1 MGAWKRF
8 MQEEDGMGVVEVILI
23 IVVLVAMVLISKNR
37 FLHWSRQSGQP
48 LTRMRRKYIRRKQR
62 QEENMNNKGRIV
74 VFISM
79 ITAVMLVLI
88 TLVIQ
93 VVILSAAKSKNVIAT
108 RLSMSDIKA
117 CYNSY
122 IFEHYHILL
131 FDKTAGGKGEGYLE
145 EWLEQ
150 AYAEKLGTE
159 YTDVRASITDMT
171 MLTDQSYASLKKQMQ
186 EYMAYAAA
194 EKGVQMGVDQMKEK
208 TGGQDG
214 TLPEEVKEDMETA
227 EVKTDGMDVADVDDT
242 SDAGVVGSENMDEE
256 NPTIQPDV
264 DDPRDYTKK
273 LSSSIILNLVLPEDK
288 TVSDATISLVDAPS
302 LRLIGFFSDYKE
314 VDRDF
319 DSMVPL
325 LEGLTALGSWQDSLT
340 DTGIQLAYIGQVF
353 NSYREE
359 KNDTAVLAYEQEYL
373 IAGKSS
379 DYENLKSVAHRM
391 IGIRYPINYIGLIRQ
406 PDKMQT
412 LTELATSIAG
422 AAPYLI
428 PALKYF
434 LAGCWAYIESIADV
448 RILFDGKKAPFM
460 KNADNWITDIEHIS
474 ESLSKETED
483 AENGLDYQAY
493 LSILQAMNIDGATA
507 RMLDLMQ
514 INTMQEEKKFRILHA
529 AVGLEAD
536 FESTFGGHRFQYHQS
551 AAY

>member
-1 MGAWKRF
+1 
-8 MQEEDGMGVVEVILI
+8 
-23 IVVLVAMVLISKNR
+23 
-37 FLHWSRQSGQP
+37 
-48 LTRMRRKYIRRKQR
+48 
-62 QEENMNNKGRIV
+62 
-74 VFISM
+74 
-79 ITAVMLVLI
+79 
-88 TLVIQ
+88 
-93 VVILSAAKSKNVIAT
+93 
-108 RLSMSDIKA
+108 
-117 CYNSY
+117 
-122 IFEHYHILL
+122 
-131 FDKTAGGKGEGYLE
+131 
-145 EWLEQ
+145 
-150 AYAEKLGTE
+150 
-159 YTDVRASITDMT
+159 
-171 MLTDQSYASLKKQMQ
+171 
-186 EYMAYAAA
+186 
-194 EKGVQMGVDQMKEK
+194 MGVDQMKEK

-242 SDAGVVGSENMDEE
+242 SDAGALGSENMDAE
-256 NPTIQPDV
+256 NPTIQPEV

-273 LSSSIILNLVLPEDK
+273 LSSSIILNLVLPGDK

-493 LSILQAMNIDGATA
+493 LSILQAMNINGATA

-514 INTMQEEKKFRILHA
+514 INTMQEEKEFRILHA

-551 AAY
+551 VAY

>member
-1 MGAWKRF
+1 
-8 MQEEDGMGVVEVILI
+8 
-23 IVVLVAMVLISKNR
+23 
-37 FLHWSRQSGQP
+37 
-48 LTRMRRKYIRRKQR
+48 
-62 QEENMNNKGRIV
+62 MNNKGRIV

-79 ITAVMLVLI
+79 MTAVMIVLI

-131 FDKTAGGKGEGYLE
+131 FDKTAGGKGEAYLE

-150 AYAEKLGTE
+150 AYTEKLGAE

-171 MLTDQSYASLKKQMQ
+171 MLTDQSYAPLKKQMQ
-186 EYMAYAAA
+186 EYMVYAAA

-242 SDAGVVGSENMDEE
+242 SDAGALGSENMDAE
-256 NPTIQPDV
+256 NPTIQPEV

-273 LSSSIILNLVLPEDK
+273 LSSSIILNLVLPGDK
-288 TVSDATISLVDAPS
+288 TVSEATISLVDAPS

-340 DTGIQLAYIGQVF
+340 DTGLQLAYIGQVF

-412 LTELATSIAG
+412 LT
-422 AAPYLI
+422 
-428 PALKYF
+428 
-434 LAGCWAYIESIADV
+434 
-448 RILFDGKKAPFM
+448 
-460 KNADNWITDIEHIS
+460 
-474 ESLSKETED
+474 
-483 AENGLDYQAY
+483 
-493 LSILQAMNIDGATA
+493 
-507 RMLDLMQ
+507 
-514 INTMQEEKKFRILHA
+514 
-529 AVGLEAD
+529 
-536 FESTFGGHRFQYHQS
+536 
-551 AAY
+551 

>member
-1 MGAWKRF
+1 
-8 MQEEDGMGVVEVILI
+8 
-23 IVVLVAMVLISKNR
+23 
-37 FLHWSRQSGQP
+37 
-48 LTRMRRKYIRRKQR
+48 
-62 QEENMNNKGRIV
+62 
-74 VFISM
+74 
-79 ITAVMLVLI
+79 
-88 TLVIQ
+88 
-93 VVILSAAKSKNVIAT
+93 
-108 RLSMSDIKA
+108 
-117 CYNSY
+117 
-122 IFEHYHILL
+122 
-131 FDKTAGGKGEGYLE
+131 
-145 EWLEQ
+145 
-150 AYAEKLGTE
+150 
-159 YTDVRASITDMT
+159 
-171 MLTDQSYASLKKQMQ
+171 
-186 EYMAYAAA
+186 
-194 EKGVQMGVDQMKEK
+194 MKEK

-242 SDAGVVGSENMDEE
+242 SDAGALGSENMDAE
-256 NPTIQPDV
+256 NPTIQPEV

-273 LSSSIILNLVLPEDK
+273 LSSSIILNLVLPGDK
-288 TVSDATISLVDAPS
+288 TVSGATISLVDAPS

-474 ESLSKETED
+474 ESLLKETED

-514 INTMQEEKKFRILHA
+514 INTMQEEKEFRILHA

>member
-1 MGAWKRF
+1 
-8 MQEEDGMGVVEVILI
+8 
-23 IVVLVAMVLISKNR
+23 MV
-37 FLHWSRQSGQP
+37 
-48 LTRMRRKYIRRKQR
+48 
-62 QEENMNNKGRIV
+62 
-74 VFISM
+74 
-79 ITAVMLVLI
+79 
-88 TLVIQ
+88 
-93 VVILSAAKSKNVIAT
+93 
-108 RLSMSDIKA
+108 
-117 CYNSY
+117 
-122 IFEHYHILL
+122 
-131 FDKTAGGKGEGYLE
+131 
-145 EWLEQ
+145 
-150 AYAEKLGTE
+150 
-159 YTDVRASITDMT
+159 
-171 MLTDQSYASLKKQMQ
+171 
-186 EYMAYAAA
+186 YAAA

-227 EVKTDGMDVADVDDT
+227 EVKTDGMDVAEVDDT
-242 SDAGVVGSENMDEE
+242 SDAGALGSENMDAE
-256 NPTIQPDV
+256 NPTIQPEV

-273 LSSSIILNLVLPEDK
+273 LSSSIILNLVLPGDK

-340 DTGIQLAYIGQVF
+340 DTGLQLAYIGQVF

-514 INTMQEEKKFRILHA
+514 INTMQEEKEFRILHA

-536 FESTFGGHRFQYHQS
+536 FESTFGGQRFQYHQS
-551 AAY
+551 VAY

>member
-1 MGAWKRF
+1 
-8 MQEEDGMGVVEVILI
+8 
-23 IVVLVAMVLISKNR
+23 
-37 FLHWSRQSGQP
+37 
-48 LTRMRRKYIRRKQR
+48 
-62 QEENMNNKGRIV
+62 MNNKGRIV

-93 VVILSAAKSKNVIAT
+93 VVILSAAGSKNVIAT

-131 FDKTAGGKGEGYLE
+131 FDKTAGGRGEAYLE

-150 AYAEKLGTE
+150 AYAEKLGVE
-159 YTDVRASITDMT
+159 YTDVWVSITDIT
-171 MLTDQSYASLKKQMQ
+171 MLTDQSYAPLKKQMQ
-186 EYMAYAAA
+186 EYMVYAAA

-227 EVKTDGMDVADVDDT
+227 EVKAEGMDASGTVDV
-242 SDAGVVGSENMDEE
+242 SEGDASSTENTDAE
-256 NPTIQPDV
+256 NSPAQPDV

-273 LSSSIILNLVLPEDK
+273 LSSSIVLNLVLPGDK
-288 TVSDATISLVDAPS
+288 TVSDATISLVDVPS

-373 IAGKSS
+373 IAGKPS

-391 IGIRYPINYIGLIRQ
+391 IGIRYPINYIALIRQ

-412 LTELATSIAG
+412 LTELAISIAG

-448 RILFDGKKAPFM
+448 RILFDGKKAAFT
-460 KNADNWITDIEHIS
+460 KNAENWITDIKNIG

-493 LSILQAMNIDGATA
+493 LSILQAMNIDGVTA
-507 RMLDLMQ
+507 RMLDMMQ
-514 INTMQEEKKFRILHA
+514 INTMQKEPDFRILHA

-536 FESTFGGHRFQYHQS
+536 FESTFCGRRFQYHQS

>member
-1 MGAWKRF
+1 
-8 MQEEDGMGVVEVILI
+8 
-23 IVVLVAMVLISKNR
+23 
-37 FLHWSRQSGQP
+37 
-48 LTRMRRKYIRRKQR
+48 
-62 QEENMNNKGRIV
+62 MNNKGRIV

-131 FDKTAGGKGEGYLE
+131 FDKTAGGKGEAYLE

-150 AYAEKLGTE
+150 AYTEKLGAE

-171 MLTDQSYASLKKQMQ
+171 MLTDQSYAPLKKQMQ
-186 EYMAYAAA
+186 EYMVYAAA

-242 SDAGVVGSENMDEE
+242 SDAGALGSENMDAE
-256 NPTIQPDV
+256 NPTIQPEV

-273 LSSSIILNLVLPEDK
+273 LSSSIILNLVLPGDK

-325 LEGLTALGSWQDSLT
+325 LGG
-340 DTGIQLAYIGQVF
+340 
-353 NSYREE
+353 
-359 KNDTAVLAYEQEYL
+359 
-373 IAGKSS
+373 
-379 DYENLKSVAHRM
+379 
-391 IGIRYPINYIGLIRQ
+391 
-406 PDKMQT
+406 
-412 LTELATSIAG
+412 
-422 AAPYLI
+422 
-428 PALKYF
+428 
-434 LAGCWAYIESIADV
+434 
-448 RILFDGKKAPFM
+448 
-460 KNADNWITDIEHIS
+460 
-474 ESLSKETED
+474 
-483 AENGLDYQAY
+483 
-493 LSILQAMNIDGATA
+493 IDGAWFVAGFIDGHGITA
-507 RMLDLMQ
+507 C
-514 INTMQEEKKFRILHA
+514 LHRSG
-529 AVGLEAD
+529 V
-536 FESTFGGHRFQYHQS
+536 
-551 AAY
+551 